1 MFGNKGVV
9 LMERPNVSWDNVAGL
24 DSVKQTLREAVIL
37 PLKYPN
43 LFTGRTRRPWAGI
56 LLYGPPG
63 TGKSDLI
70 KALANEAADTSFF
83 YVSSRKISSKWSDG
97 ENLLQT
103 LFTAAREHKNSMIFI
118 DEVDALC
125 GNCSEYESSR
135 RIKTEFLVQMG
146 GENRNVQVLGATST
160 PWMIDASIR
169 KRFEKRICVPLPE
182 AEVRS
187 EIFKIQLGKA
197 VHSLTEENFTELGK
211 ITNGFSGFDISVVVK
226 EAMLKPVR
234 KVQTATKFR
243 KVEEACNKDPLES
256 DTVNDLLIPCSS
268 EAQGA
273 IEMSWEDLP
282 KNKLLETNVSMGDML
297 ESIAN
302 YKPTV
307 TDDDLRKVE
316 EFKRDFVTL

>member
-146 GENRNVQVLGATST
+146 GENRNVQ
-160 PWMIDASIR
+160 
-169 KRFEKRICVPLPE
+169 KRICVPLPE